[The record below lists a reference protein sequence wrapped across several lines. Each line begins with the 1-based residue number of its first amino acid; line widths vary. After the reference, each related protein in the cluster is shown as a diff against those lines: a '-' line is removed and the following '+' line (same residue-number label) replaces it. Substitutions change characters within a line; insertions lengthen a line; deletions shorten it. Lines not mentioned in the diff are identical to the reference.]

1 VPAGD
6 TSREPST
13 STTVLFM
20 DIVRSTAHA
29 ATLGDRAWADVL
41 HRYKAAV
48 RAQLTRFDGTEM
60 DDAGD
65 GFFAVFG
72 DPAPAVACA
81 QAVAEAVRPL
91 DLEIR
96 AGAHAGNC
104 IVVGSKCTGL
114 AVHIGARLVALAE
127 PGEIV
132 VSERARHGVAPG
144 AQVVDRGL
152 VELRDVPGE
161 WRIFAVTL
169 APESTAPPK
178 VT

>member
-1 VPAGD
+1 MN
-6 TSREPST
+6 REP
-13 STTVLFM
+13 STTVLFV
-20 DIVRSTAHA
+20 DIVRSTARA

-41 HRYKAAV
+41 RRYKTIV
-48 RAQLTRFDGTEM
+48 RGELARFEGSEM

-72 DPAPAVACA
+72 DPARAVACA
-81 QAVAEAVRPL
+81 QAVAEAVRSL

-96 AGAHAGNC
+96 AGVHAGDC

-114 AVHIGARLVALAE
+114 AVHIGARLMALAE

-132 VSERARHGVAPG
+132 ASERARHGVAPE
-144 AQVVDRGL
+144 APVVDRGL

-161 WRIFAVTL
+161 WRIFALTLTPGSPTRSAVT
-169 APESTAPPK
+169 
-178 VT
+178 